1 MTLRATALAESN
13 PELAAHLADWA
24 WYADSNDPEV
34 VQGALKVYSQR
45 VTRPLP
51 TQEVLVYPEHM
62 MRLQAQ
68 CSWQPRITPGCTCR
82 TLSSSCPASLVI

>member
-34 VQGALKVYSQR
+34 VQGALKAYSQR

-62 MRLQAQ
+62 MRLQLRLNALGSLESHQ
-68 CSWQPRITPGCTCR
+68 AA
-82 TLSSSCPASLVI
+82 PAEP